1 MRIDSNLNLFHQVAF
16 DINEE
21 LSNHHVPLLLS
32 PFGYVTYRGSHAK
45 TPSSSDTIINIMDS
59 TYFIGPGREAGAKS
73 EILTISTQSTK
84 SCLSSYKEITSTENC
99 GNVSVPDY
107 PLGERSGYSMEVIS
121 FIFIVFPL
129 QSPCMIFYNEKT
141 IATSGNRRA
150 NYYLWRDRTWL

>member
-1 MRIDSNLNLFHQVAF
+1 MFE
-16 DINEE
+16 INEE

-32 PFGYVTYRGSHAK
+32 QFGYVTYRGSHSK
-45 TPSSSDTIINIMDS
+45 TPSTPITIMDS

-84 SCLSSYKEITSTENC
+84 SCLSSYNEITSTENC

-121 FIFIVFPL
+121 TIFIVVSL
-129 QSPCMIFYNEKT
+129 
-141 IATSGNRRA
+141 
-150 NYYLWRDRTWL
+150 